1 MKYIK
6 LIHDYDALSIPSLA
20 ICAAVLG
27 VLYGFGKTKTTAF
40 INVAR
45 AFIFRIPTLIICL
58 FFFPHLGVK
67 AAGISMAISNI
78 GIAIMSIVFL
88 VIFMV
93 KLKKK
98 IYNLN
103 GELID

>member
-1 MKYIK
+1 MNYIR
-6 LIHDYDALSIPSLA
+6 LIHNYDALSIPSLA

-40 INVAR
+40 INIAR

-58 FFFPHLGVK
+58 FCFPQLGVK

-78 GIAIMSIVFL
+78 GIAVMSIVFL
-88 VIFMV
+88 LIFLL
-93 KLKKK
+93 KLKKNN
-98 IYNLN
+98 Y
-103 GELID
+103 EFE